1 MLPNTYWQLEYIQ
14 SDGNQYIKTGLIP
27 NTIGR
32 VKTSVTFT
40 ISGRQLLF
48 CSWASGSNKAYFV
61 ERTTGNNYNF
71 ESTGVTKSASTTT
84 ALTTNSKYEI
94 DVDLLNN
101 RILINDNEICTTS
114 GFPTG
119 TRELYLFA
127 SNDAD
132 EGVYIKCSAILDY
145 LEVYDRNGV
154 LIRNF
159 IPAMRI
165 SDYAV
170 GLYDDVNDVF
180 YTNSGTGTFIAGGLV
195 DAPLNITFTDNPLA
209 FKAGDSVSFI
219 ANFER
224 TANCRFKV
232 NGEWKMAMMYKKING
247 EWVTGP
253 TRVKVNGAW
262 KDGS

>member
-14 SDGNQYIKTGLIP
+14 SDGNQYITTGLIP
-27 NTIGR
+27 NAIGR

-40 ISGRQLLF
+40 TSGRQLLF
-48 CSWASGSNKAYFV
+48 CSWESGSNKAYFI
-61 ERTTGNNYNF
+61 ERTTSNNYNF

-84 ALTTNSKYEI
+84 ALTTNNKYEI
-94 DVDLLNN
+94 DVDLVNN
-101 RILINDNEICTTS
+101 SILINDNKMCTTS
-114 GFPTG
+114 GFTTA

-132 EGVYIKCSAILDY
+132 EGVYVKCSTKLDY
-145 LEVYDRNGV
+145 LEVYDKNGT

-165 SDYAV
+165 SDFEI

-180 YTNSGTGTFIAGGLV
+180 YTNAGSGTFIAGSII
-195 DAPLNITFTDNPLA
+195 DAPLNITFTDNPLT
-209 FKAGDSVSFI
+209 FGLSESISLI
-219 ANFER
+219 ANFKKA
-224 TANCRFKV
+224 TNCRFKV

-247 EWVTGP
+247 EWLTGP
-253 TRVKVNGAW
+253 TRVKVNGTW